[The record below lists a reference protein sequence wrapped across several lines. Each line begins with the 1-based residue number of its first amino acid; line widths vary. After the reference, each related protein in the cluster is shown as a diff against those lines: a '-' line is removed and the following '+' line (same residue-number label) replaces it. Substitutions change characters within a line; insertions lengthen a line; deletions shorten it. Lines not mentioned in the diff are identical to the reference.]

1 MKTQNSQHSGKTS
14 NYNDICTETHGLPNP
29 AWVSSAH
36 ITNTKMGPEKWQRW
50 NTSSPKPL
58 GLAACPDETREISP
72 PTSLLDDSQRGSQER
87 GSKVLS
93 LETRAE
99 QNPRSGKARFPG
111 PTPPSLPSAVLLRS
125 SPSEPPSFR
134 RSDRSLSCPRHPPGR
149 PRAPQLT
156 VEGHRSPCHA
166 CQRSANIR
174 LLCLT
179 GNRPLPV
186 PSLPSHFRHTSNPL
200 PTCHRVPKRPARELR
215 PFRTCLRTCPP
226 GRRNSVT
233 VRLVP
238 PGGSV

>member
-1 MKTQNSQHSGKTS
+1 MKTQNPQYSGKTS
-14 NYNDICTETHGLPNP
+14 IYNDICTETHGLPNP
-29 AWVSSAH
+29 AWVSSSH

-58 GLAACPDETREISP
+58 GLTACPDETREISP
-72 PTSLLDDSQRGSQER
+72 PTSLLDDSQRGSQEG

-93 LETRAE
+93 LQTRAE

-134 RSDRSLSCPRHPPGR
+134 RPDGPFPAPVNPRETPRPAAHRGGAPLSLPRLSKIGKHPAPLSHGEPPPPRPFTPQPLPPHLQPTSDLPPG
-149 PRAPQLT
+149 PKGACPGAP
-156 VEGHRSPCHA
+156 
-166 CQRSANIR
+166 
-174 LLCLT
+174 
-179 GNRPLPV
+179 PLPYV
-186 PSLPSHFRHTSNPL
+186 PAY
-200 PTCHRVPKRPARELR
+200 VPAR
-215 PFRTCLRTCPP
+215 
-226 GRRNSVT
+226 RRNSVT

>member
-1 MKTQNSQHSGKTS
+1 MKTQNTQYSRKTS

-29 AWVSSAH
+29 AWVSSSH

-58 GLAACPDETREISP
+58 GLTACPDETREISP

-93 LETRAE
+93 LQTRAE
-99 QNPRSGKARFPG
+99 QSPRSGKARFPG

-134 RSDRSLSCPRHPPGR
+134 RSDGPFPAPVTPQGDPAPRS
-149 PRAPQLT
+149 
-156 VEGHRSPCHA
+156 SPC
-166 CQRSANIR
+166 RG
-174 LLCLT
+174 T
-179 GNRPLPV
+179 TLPATPV
-186 PSLPSHFRHTSNPL
+186 KDQQTSGSSVSRGTAPSPSLHSPATSATLPTHFRPATGSQRGL
-200 PTCHRVPKRPARELR
+200 PGSSAPSVRACVRASPEEEQCH
-215 PFRTCLRTCPP
+215 
-226 GRRNSVT
+226 

-238 PGGSV
+238 PGGRV